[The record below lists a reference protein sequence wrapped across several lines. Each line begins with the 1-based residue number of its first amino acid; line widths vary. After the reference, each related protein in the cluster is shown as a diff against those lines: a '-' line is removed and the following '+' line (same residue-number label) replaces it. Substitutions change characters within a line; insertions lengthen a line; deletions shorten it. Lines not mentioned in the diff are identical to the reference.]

1 MNALKDYLDREML
14 IVGVGNP
21 LRGDDVAG
29 LVLGEKL
36 AARLSLEYLRCEEV
50 PENYLTEMLDSPADT
65 ILLVDAVHTR
75 AAAGEIRL
83 LSPDELA
90 GDSISTHNCSMSLL
104 ATVLTR
110 IKNKEVLVLGIQPAN
125 IAWGEFLTPAVAE
138 AIDRFIDSLPNG
150 SDSATL

>member
-1 MNALKDYLDREML
+1 MNTLKEYLNREML
-14 IVGVGNP
+14 VVGVGNP

-36 AARLSLEYLRCEEV
+36 AAKFDLEYLRCEEI
-50 PENYLTEMLDSPADT
+50 PESYLTEMLESPADT
-65 ILLVDAVHTR
+65 ILLVDVVDMKVE
-75 AAAGEIRL
+75 AGGIRV

-90 GDSISTHNCSMSLL
+90 GANISTHNCSVSLL

-110 IKNKEVLVLGIQPAN
+110 TKNKEVLVLGIQPAN

-138 AIDRFIDSLPNG
+138 AIDHFVDSLPNG
-150 SDSATL
+150 SDSATP